1 MQRKNHILKRR
12 GFAMIMAIVL
22 LIVIS
27 TIMAVSISMST
38 TTTART
44 TNEYLHEQ
52 AMLLTSSATEY
63 AVLAISGHDR
73 IGRDNCINEI
83 NAVYPNAINP
93 MFDINITMQ
102 YVGFG
107 SIGVNADDCIDY
119 PGLENIATAETNGTV
134 LMDVTVTSSNE
145 LNLTEPIRYERRTL
159 QKL

>member
-1 MQRKNHILKRR
+1 MQRKNHILKHR

-73 IGRDNCINEI
+73 IANNNCINTI
-83 NAVYPNAINP
+83 NAVYPSAANP
-93 MFDINITMQ
+93 MFDVNITMQ
-102 YVGFG
+102 YVGL
-107 SIGVNADDCIDY
+107 NAAAGCNQY
-119 PGLENIATAETNGTV
+119 IATIATPETNGTV

>member
-1 MQRKNHILKRR
+1 MQRKNHILRR
-12 GFAMIMAIVL
+12 SGFAMIMAIML
-22 LIVIS
+22 LVIIS

-38 TTTART
+38 TTTAKT

-73 IGRDNCINEI
+73 IGHNNCINSI
-83 NAVYPNAINP
+83 NAVYPSALNP
-93 MFDINITMQ
+93 MFDVNITMQ

-107 SIGVNADDCIDY
+107 GIGVNVDDCIDY
-119 PGLENIATAETNGTV
+119 PGLGSIATSETNGTV
-134 LMDVTVTSSNE
+134 LMDVTVTSSDA
-145 LNLTEPIRYERRTL
+145 LNLDEPIRYERRTL

>member
-1 MQRKNHILKRR
+1 ML
-12 GFAMIMAIVL
+12 MAIML
-22 LIVIS
+22 LIIIS

-52 AMLLTSSATEY
+52 AILLASSATEY
-63 AVLAISGHDR
+63 AVLAISGHNR
-73 IGRDNCINEI
+73 INNCINSM
-83 NAVYPNAINP
+83 NAVYPSVANP

-102 YVGFG
+102 YIGFG
-107 SIGVNADDCIDY
+107 TVGVNADDCIDY
-119 PGLENIATAETNGTV
+119 PGLGNITTPETNGTV

>member
-1 MQRKNHILKRR
+1 MQRKNHILRR
-12 GFAMIMAIVL
+12 SGFAMIMAIML

-73 IGRDNCINEI
+73 IGRNNCINEI
-83 NAVYPNAINP
+83 NAVYPNANNP

-107 SIGVNADDCIDY
+107 SIGVNAGDCIDY
-119 PGLENIATAETNGTV
+119 PGLGNIATVETNGTV